1 MKFVNRGLLGPLG
14 GAVGVPCCP
23 GSVGAAFP
31 GGTHRGGCFLSWPGN
46 VHLETEPGSSPR
58 AVLWAQGAAELGEH
72 SRRAWGPVPGQV
84 RQVPPTCLL
93 RCHCSPRGPRA
104 ACPPP
109 PLPPAWGICS
119 SSQVPSWLSMPLA
132 AYRKVQ
138 SLTHLPALPLR
149 ASLCRRKAACSPR
162 TVQRGTVVSLCNS

>member
-109 PLPPAWGICS
+109 TPATSLGNLQLLTSAFLAKHATCCL
-119 SSQVPSWLSMPLA
+119 QKGPEPHAPSCPAS
-132 AYRKVQ
+132 Q
-138 SLTHLPALPLR
+138 SLFMPSQSSMQSADG
-149 ASLCRRKAACSPR
+149 AAWNSR
-162 TVQRGTVVSLCNS
+162 VVV